1 MTEDSREL
9 YLSFLFLVLL
19 ILVFISSANA
29 VITGKLILRV
39 YEDGV
44 VAIEDRIL
52 PEVAHGN
59 ITVKLLTSRV
69 ENILV
74 VGGDGEL
81 VNYQRNGDLVT
92 LYGEL
97 PNQVIIHYET
107 SALTIKNGSLWML
120 EIYLPRDAE
129 VVMPSRSVILSLSD
143 VPKMIAKEENSLKL
157 LLSPGLWRIEYMIQF
172 KPHTTIQEA
181 RDNSLVIIFSS
192 IIGGPIIM
200 ISVIFYIRKKKNS
213 SMVLNGDEKRIFEL
227 IKKRKRVT
235 EAEIRAL
242 THLPKTTV
250 WRIVRRLE
258 RKGLV
263 KVIKV
268 NNKNEV
274 ELV

>member
-1 MTEDSREL
+1 MAEDSGEL
-9 YLSFLFLVLL
+9 YFSSLFLVLL

-29 VITGKLILRV
+29 VITGELILRV

-44 VAIEDRIL
+44 VTIEDRIL
-52 PEVAHGN
+52 PEVDHGN

-97 PNQVIIHYET
+97 PRQVIIHYET
-107 SALTIKNGSLWML
+107 SALTIKNGSLWTL

-143 VPKMIAKEENSLKL
+143 VPKMIAEEENFLKL
-157 LLSPGLWRIEYMIQF
+157 LLSPGLWKIEYMIQF
-172 KPHTTIQEA
+172 TPHATIQEA

-200 ISVIFYIRKKKNS
+200 VSAIFYIRKKKNP
-213 SMVLNGDEKRIFEL
+213 SMVLNGDEKRVFEL

-263 KVIKV
+263 RVIKV